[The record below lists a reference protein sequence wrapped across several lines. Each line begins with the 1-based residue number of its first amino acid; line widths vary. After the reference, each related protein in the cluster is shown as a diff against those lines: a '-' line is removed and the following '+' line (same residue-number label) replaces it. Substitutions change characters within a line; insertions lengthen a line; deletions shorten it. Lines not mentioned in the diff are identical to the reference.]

1 MVSSGTISIRSIS
14 APHATHLMS
23 AIRIRRCFDFKRI
36 TASLRR
42 CSLDQFPV
50 PRIWDARPC
59 FALGFFIPSKRV
71 KLRARAGASFIPYP
85 SPPPRRSSFFGWMN
99 SRAHPI
105 TSSACSRHDCGILK
119 PSALAVVMLMI
130 SPNLVGGATG
140 SWHLARPVTNHSV
153 MRDSC
158 QFAPR

>member
-1 MVSSGTISIRSIS
+1 VRPTALKRETNRARTTAGPARLHMFLPGQRPLRVRIITGPLPSFHFQSGREADDWCCLLLGSPNTR
-14 APHATHLMS
+14 T
-23 AIRIRRCFDFKRI
+23 C
-36 TASLRR
+36 
-42 CSLDQFPV
+42 V
-50 PRIWDARPC
+50 PRNPEPPWFHLA
-59 FALGFFIPSKRV
+59 PSRS
-71 KLRARAGASFIPYP
+71 GAS
-85 SPPPRRSSFFGWMN
+85 RR
-99 SRAHPI
+99 RTAHPI